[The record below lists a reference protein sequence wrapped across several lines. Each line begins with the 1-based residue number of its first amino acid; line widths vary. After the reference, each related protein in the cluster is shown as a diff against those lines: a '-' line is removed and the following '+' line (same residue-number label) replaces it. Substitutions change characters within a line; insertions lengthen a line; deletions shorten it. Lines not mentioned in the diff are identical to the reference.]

1 MNTSGQSDEFLFRH
15 TDEIG
20 DVDAEFD
27 PFLEDCFVDTGDYSN
42 LKDLKHN
49 KIIIL
54 GRTGQGKSA
63 LLVRLE
69 SEMPDR
75 VIRIEPSSLAL
86 SYITNSQILN
96 YLSELG
102 VDFEPF
108 FKMLWRHVISVEI
121 LSAYFN
127 A

>member
-1 MNTSGQSDEFLFRH
+1 MNTSEQSDEFLFRY
-15 TDEIG
+15 TEEIG

-86 SYITNSQILN
+86 SYITNS
-96 YLSELG
+96 
-102 VDFEPF
+102 
-108 FKMLWRHVISVEI
+108 
-121 LSAYFN
+121 
-127 A
+127 